1 MTAIFFVAVVIAW
14 LVAASIGVRTVSRI
28 WLRHWVEGR
37 PAGFH
42 VAERYLEGPA
52 RLLVAASAG
61 SALAMV
67 IAGAL
72 AAHRVG
78 VGRQA
83 ALSLAAVALIVLV
96 VGHILPRAVARRWAA
111 GLLPVLLPPV
121 RLVELALAPIV
132 MLNRVVERRLQ
143 RGRPQ
148 ADEERDGLEDLLR
161 EGELEG
167 VGQREEIAIITGV
180 VRFGEKMLKQVMT
193 PRPDVFSLDD
203 AVPPA
208 EIARRIAESAY
219 TRVPITHGNSLDS
232 VVGMI
237 HAFDILKMDDDRLP
251 IRPVPNASGD
261 MRCNELL
268 FRMLRAREHLAIV
281 RSAEGATIGIVTLE
295 DLLEELVG
303 DIRDEHDEQLP
314 LARAVHHP

>member
-1 MTAIFFVAVVIAW
+1 MMAILLVAVVIAW

-42 VAERYLEGPA
+42 VAEDYLERPA

-61 SALAMV
+61 SAFAMV

-72 AAHRVG
+72 AARKVG
-78 VGRQA
+78 AGLDA
-83 ALSLAAVALIVLV
+83 AISLAIVAATILI

-111 GLLPVLLPPV
+111 PLLPVLLPP
-121 RLVELALAPIV
+121 L
-132 MLNRVVERRLQ
+132 RVVEIALSPVVALNRFVEHRLQ
-143 RGRPQ
+143 RDRTGHDQ
-148 ADEERDGLEDLLR
+148 ERDGLEDLLR

-167 VGQREEIAIITGV
+167 VGEQDEIAIITGV
-180 VRFGEKMLKQVMT
+180 VRFGEKTLRQVMT
-193 PRPDVFSLDD
+193 LRADVFALDD
-203 AVPPA
+203 ALPA
-208 EIARRIAESAY
+208 DELARRIAESAY
-219 TRVPITHGNSLDS
+219 TRVPIIHGHSLDNI
-232 VVGMI
+232 VGMI
-237 HAFDILKMDDDRLP
+237 HAFDILRAEG
-251 IRPVPNASGD
+251 RPAVRTVPNAPGD

-281 RSAEGATIGIVTLE
+281 RNPDGTTAGIVTLE

-303 DIRDEHDEQLP
+303 DIRDEHDEQPP
-314 LARAVHHP
+314 LARSAQRP